1 MFNLK
6 LEESRI
12 LSSSISVISDF
23 ISEAT
28 FSITKTGL
36 KLVAMDPANI
46 SMVILDILPSAFT
59 EYNVSSDEDI
69 TINLDNLKQA
79 LKRVKST
86 DSISLTTE
94 KNKLIITI
102 LGKSKKKFHIPLLE
116 KEGREKNIPELEFKA
131 KIEMD
136 AKEFRDYIEDAE
148 IVGDALTI
156 DANPDTIN
164 MNAGEAGS
172 KVNIIISKGSDVLVK
187 MNVPEP
193 SKSIYSIEYL
203 KKMARAAT
211 FADTVNF
218 QFSPDYP
225 MRLDFK
231 SLNKLQMS
239 FILAPRIENK

>member
-23 ISEAT
+23 ITEAT
-28 FSITKTGL
+28 FSITKEGL
-36 KLVAMDPANI
+36 KLIAMDPANI

-59 EYNVSSDEDI
+59 DYNVSGDDDI
-69 TINLDNLKQA
+69 TINLENLKQA
-79 LKRVKST
+79 LRRVKPT
-86 DSISLTTE
+86 DSISLSSE
-94 KNKLIITI
+94 KNKLLITI
-102 LGKSKKKFHIPLLE
+102 LGKSKKKFYIPLLE
-116 KEGREKNIPELEFKA
+116 KEGREKSIPELSFKA

-156 DANPDTIN
+156 DANPDAIN
-164 MNAGEAGS
+164 LNAGEAGS
-172 KVNIIISKGSDVLVK
+172 KVSITVAKGSDVLVK
-187 MNVPEP
+187 MNVTEA
-193 SKSIYSIEYL
+193 SKAIYSIEYL
-203 KKMARAAT
+203 KKMSKAAT
-211 FADTVNF
+211 IADTVNF
-218 QFSPDYP
+218 QFSADYP

>member
-12 LSSSISVISDF
+12 LSNSISVISDF
-23 ISEAT
+23 ITEAT
-28 FSITKTGL
+28 FSISKEGL

-59 EYNVSSDEDI
+59 DYNVSGTEDI

-79 LKRVKST
+79 LRRVKPT
-86 DSISLTTE
+86 ESISLSSE

-116 KEGREKNIPELEFKA
+116 KEGREKNIPDLSFKA

-136 AKEFRDYIEDAE
+136 AKEFKDYIEDSE
-148 IVGDALTI
+148 IVGDALTV
-156 DANPDTIN
+156 DSNPDAIN
-164 MNAGEAGS
+164 LSAGEAGR
-172 KVNIIISKGSDVLVK
+172 KVNINIHKGSDVLVK
-187 MNVPEP
+187 MNITEP
-193 SKSIYSIEYL
+193 AKAIYSIEYL
-203 KKMARAAT
+203 KKMSRAAT
-211 FADTVNF
+211 IADTVNL
-218 QFSPDYP
+218 QYSSDYP

-231 SLNKLQMS
+231 SLNKMQMS